1 MHNEKDI
8 TLLHLT
14 NVVKTTIIMVRS
26 SQCGVSG
33 GGKRAGERNVGRDGM
48 GDCRRLYGQ
57 VGEARQHRISQE

>member
-8 TLLHLT
+8 TLLYLT

-33 GGKRAGERNVGRDGM
+33 GGGSELEERREEWDG
-48 GDCRRLYGQ
+48 GL
-57 VGEARQHRISQE
+57 